1 MTPSR
6 DPQSNRNAQMN
17 SAGAR
22 AGKTCWDASSRQR
35 QPIYEV
41 LAQQNGIHLPRA
53 ESRQQEGQRRVVHAM
68 RDATEVL
75 SAEMAV
81 RRLDGQP
88 ASTMR
93 RLLFCRTMHLKYK
106 GEIRSAPLTPF
117 PLLCYP

>member
-1 MTPSR
+1 MPL
-6 DPQSNRNAQMN
+6 
-17 SAGAR
+17 
-22 AGKTCWDASSRQR
+22 SRQR

-81 RRLDGQP
+81 REARWSAGVHHAAVAFFAAPCIL
-88 ASTMR
+88 STR
-93 RLLFCRTMHLKYK
+93 RKSALLHLLPFRCYVTHK
-106 GEIRSAPLTPF
+106 ALT
-117 PLLCYP
+117 